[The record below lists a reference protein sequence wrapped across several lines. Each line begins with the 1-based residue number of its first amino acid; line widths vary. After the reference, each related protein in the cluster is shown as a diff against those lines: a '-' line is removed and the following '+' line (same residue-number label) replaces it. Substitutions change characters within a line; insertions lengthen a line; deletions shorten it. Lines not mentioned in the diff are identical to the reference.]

1 MPDSY
6 KNQQIF
12 IQVVKQ
18 SSLTKTADIF
28 GISKSSVSRVLAQI
42 EHEWGASL
50 LLRSTRSISVTDA
63 GKEVYEHYLK
73 VIDDAS
79 KTRKAVD
86 TTQNEI
92 SGEIYLTSPEA
103 FASLFLAP
111 IIKNFSEL
119 HPEIKVNIDVSSD
132 YELLINEGFDL
143 AFRVGDLDDSTL
155 KVKKLY
161 TTKLALFTSP
171 NYLKNID
178 FIASLNELS
187 KHNCLIY
194 TGMPLQNS
202 WLRALGEND
211 TSTVSGNIVS
221 NSELFLIEIAKQ
233 GQGVLLFP
241 ELLLQSYLKTGELE
255 QTMVDYSSPI
265 NINAVYPYTDKLSKK
280 VRLFL
285 DFVAEELKSI

>member
-92 SGEIYLTSPEA
+92 SGEIYLTSPET

-111 IIKNFSEL
+111 IIKTFSEL

-241 ELLLQSYLKTGELE
+241 EMLLQSYLKTGELE

-265 NINAVYPYTDKLSKK
+265 NLNAVYPYTDKLSKK

>member
-92 SGEIYLTSPEA
+92 SGEIYLTSAEA

-111 IIKNFSEL
+111 IIKTFSEL
-119 HPEIKVNIDVSSD
+119 YPEIKVNIDVSSD

-171 NYLKNID
+171 NYLRNID

-265 NINAVYPYTDKLSKK
+265 NLNAVYPYTDKLSKK

>member
-92 SGEIYLTSPEA
+92 SGEIYLTSPET

-265 NINAVYPYTDKLSKK
+265 NLNAVYPYTDKLSKK

>member
-111 IIKNFSEL
+111 IIKTFSEL

-265 NINAVYPYTDKLSKK
+265 NLNAVYPYTDKLSKK